1 MIHTSFPAA
10 WVLAQVSPFESAG
23 QYLNR
28 PISSQ
33 FGSVFWIA
41 TLAVGVLWLIVTV
54 LDKLSSERAA
64 VLESRLPWDELV
76 RAHHLSGED
85 ERLLRQVAQTQHVR
99 DPLEVFVNP
108 AHLDQFRERKEE
120 SSESASQLIERLF
133 GKTIALALETNRDR
147 PIPS

>member
-1 MIHTSFPAA
+1 MIHSSFPAA
-10 WVLAQVSPFESAG
+10 WILAQVSPFESAG

-33 FGSVFWIA
+33 FGGVFWIA

-54 LDKLSSERAA
+54 LDKVSSNRAA

-76 RAHHLSGED
+76 RAHRLSGED
-85 ERLLRQVAQTQHVR
+85 ERLLRQVAQTQRVR

-108 AHLDQFRERKEE
+108 AHLDRFRERQED
-120 SSESASQLIERLF
+120 SRDAVAQLIECLF
-133 GKTIALALETNRDR
+133 GTKIATALNSNRER
-147 PIPS
+147 AISS